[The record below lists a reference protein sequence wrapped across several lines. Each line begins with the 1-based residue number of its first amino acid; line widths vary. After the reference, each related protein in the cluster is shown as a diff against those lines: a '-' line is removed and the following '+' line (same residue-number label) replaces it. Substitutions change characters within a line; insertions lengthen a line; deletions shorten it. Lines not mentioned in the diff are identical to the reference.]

1 MTGRKIIALMD
12 DNTVFQ
18 SSVNYAFDLFGASG
32 SLIVAAFI
40 SDKSADIQ
48 KRRVIISQ
56 LQEKYSNSPSTKL
69 IIRSENGLKP
79 SDLSREIR
87 YTDLIIHH
95 STQSEADKLQ
105 HLPANFTK
113 LLVQSK
119 VPLLI
124 VPDDLSDIKEVFLT
138 CDGSVESIKSIKQFC
153 VLMSDFCRANKV
165 TLLEFN
171 HDVMQFQP
179 SEEKLLI
186 EYLKQHCNNLGI
198 YKISNESP
206 DKILKLINFNK
217 NAMVVSG
224 TLQALGKSI
233 RELPALTNR
242 LILVEK
248 TPGFFGGY

>member
-1 MTGRKIIALMD
+1 MTGRKILALMD

-18 SSVNYAFDLFGASG
+18 SSVDYAYDLFGNSG
-32 SLIVAAFI
+32 ALIVAAFL
-40 SDKSADIQ
+40 SNKDSNVQ
-48 KRRVIISQ
+48 KRRAIIAS
-56 LQEKYSNSPSTKL
+56 LQEKYSNNKNTKL
-69 IIRSENGLKP
+69 IIRNESGLK
-79 SDLSREIR
+79 SSELSREIR

-95 STQSEADKLQ
+95 SNNTEADKLQ

-113 LLVQSK
+113 LLGQSK

-124 VPDDLSDIKEVFLT
+124 VPDDLSAIKEVFLT
-138 CDGSVESIKSIKQFC
+138 CDGNPESIKSIKQFC
-153 VLMSDFCRANKV
+153 QLMSDFCRDNKV

-171 HDVMQFQP
+171 HDAQQFQP

-186 EYLKQHCNNLGI
+186 EYLKQHCKNLGI

-224 TLQALGKSI
+224 TLQALGKSL

-242 LILVEK
+242 LILEEK